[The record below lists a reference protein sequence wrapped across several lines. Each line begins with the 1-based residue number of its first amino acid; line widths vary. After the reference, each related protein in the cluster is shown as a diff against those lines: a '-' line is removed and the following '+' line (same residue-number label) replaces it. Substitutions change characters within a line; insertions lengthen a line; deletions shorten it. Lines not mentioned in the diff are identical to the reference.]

1 LVSFPFIPQ
10 SISHIIYCC
19 IQKFVLFLL
28 LQPIGLG
35 KIATFINAGKIDS
48 SELIT
53 MKTLKVFVTASSL
66 KMNLFASCA
75 PSHSFVYYYY
85 HTQDA
90 GVLGKQ
96 IKDGVRLMGRGSEKI
111 QWPIHLEV
119 CIL

>member
-10 SISHIIYCC
+10 SISYIIYCC
-19 IQKFVLFLL
+19 IQNFVLFLL